1 MKKFLKVLDRV
12 VNWLTLF
19 LVLLFV
25 IGLLWDTVESFVN
38 PEKYRHVQYQENWMK
53 EGFWLYV
60 LRNIAFIIATTIFWL
75 SALKKMRNK
84 NILWSRLY
92 YSFWVL
98 ILVGMIY
105 NLLIK

>member
-1 MKKFLKVLDRV
+1 MRKFLKSLGRI

-25 IGLLWDTVESFVN
+25 IGLLWDTIESFVN
-38 PEKYRHVQYQENWMK
+38 PEKYRHVQYQENWIN

-60 LRNIAFIIATTIFWL
+60 LKNVALIVASAIFWL
-75 SALKKMRNK
+75 SALKKLRNK
-84 NILWSRLY
+84 NILWNRLY

-98 ILVGMIY
+98 ILAGMIY
-105 NLLIK
+105 NRLIK

>member
-1 MKKFLKVLDRV
+1 MKDFLKVLDRI

-25 IGLLWDTVESFVN
+25 IGLLWDTVESFVS
-38 PEKYRHVQYQENWMK
+38 PEKYRHVQYQENWIK

-60 LRNIAFIIATTIFWL
+60 FKNVALLIVSTIFWL
-75 SALKKMRNK
+75 SALKKLRDK
-84 NILWSRLY
+84 NILWNRLY

-98 ILVGMIY
+98 ILIGMIY
-105 NLLIK
+105 NLLIT